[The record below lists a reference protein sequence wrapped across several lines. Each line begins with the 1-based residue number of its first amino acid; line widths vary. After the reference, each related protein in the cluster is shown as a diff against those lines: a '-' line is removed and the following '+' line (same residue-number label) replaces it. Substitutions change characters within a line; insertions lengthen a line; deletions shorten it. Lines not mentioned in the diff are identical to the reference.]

1 MRIDVQTHHMPDGY
15 VKALAER
22 SDYPFFEREG
32 DSWFAQGTTHARL
45 PMAPSIL
52 DIGLKIEEMDA
63 HNIDLALISLNI
75 PGPDLAADPKDADE
89 LARIGND
96 GIAEAVAKHPDRFKG
111 FANLGFGDIDA
122 TCRELERCIDELGFI
137 ALQVFAFIG
146 GKRPLDDPAF
156 APVWALLAERNVPL
170 VLHPGPSPAG
180 AVYADYW
187 LGPLVGFLFDE
198 SIAALR
204 LIFSGIM
211 ECHPRLK
218 VLLPHGGATLPLLIG
233 RVDRLSSNRPGPRDN
248 ISHAPSHYFER
259 IHTDA
264 VAHSTTALSLA
275 LQEMGA
281 DRLMFASDAPWVPVE
296 AHVKIV
302 GELGLSE
309 PDADKIWSG
318 TAKKF
323 FEI

>member
-1 MRIDVQTHHMPDGY
+1 MRIDVQTHHMPEAY
-15 VKALAER
+15 VKALASR
-22 SDYPFFEREG
+22 SDYPFFESKG
-32 DSWFAQGTTHARL
+32 DTWFAQGSPYARFL
-45 PMAPSIL
+45 LGPSIL
-52 DIGLKIEEMDA
+52 DIGLKLEEMDA

-75 PGPDLAADPKDADE
+75 PGPDLAADPKEADN

-146 GKRPLDDPAF
+146 GKRPLDDPDF
-156 APVWALLAERNVPL
+156 APVWELLAERNIPL

-180 AVYADYW
+180 AVYADFW

-204 LIFSGIM
+204 LIMSGIM
-211 ECHPRLK
+211 ERHSELK

-233 RVDRLSSNRPGPRDN
+233 RVDRLSGNRPGPRDN

-264 VAHSTTALSLA
+264 VAHSATALGLA

-296 AHVKIV
+296 AHVEIV
-302 GELGLSE
+302 NGLGLSAE
-309 PDADKIWSG
+309 DSEKIWNR

-323 FEI
+323 FDI